1 MKKIWKSYGVFTPTA
16 YKIFGLAVIPC
27 IILGL
32 IELFVYANL
41 FSTGISV
48 ILFFVYVVWYE
59 VLVDYW
65 FFAFGTERKLAL
77 FARTVDCRICYLS
90 HTCYYPALELWCND
104 AVSNRWCVRHH
115 LCDIVWQL
123 QLSDGLRRKAGFDF
137 ENYGRNICNCERDYQ
152 CVYSKTYCEMFERK
166 LL

>member
-32 IELFVYANL
+32 IE
-41 FSTGISV
+41 
-48 ILFFVYVVWYE
+48 
-59 VLVDYW
+59 

>member
-41 FSTGISV
+41 FSAGISV

-65 FFAFGTERKLAL
+65 IFGGKLIIYLVQDERRPEQKKP
-77 FARTVDCRICYLS
+77 RS
-90 HTCYYPALELWCND
+90 
-104 AVSNRWCVRHH
+104 
-115 LCDIVWQL
+115 DIR
-123 QLSDGLRRKAGFDF
+123 LRP
-137 ENYGRNICNCERDYQ
+137 N
-152 CVYSKTYCEMFERK
+152 
-166 LL
+166 L

>member
-41 FSTGISV
+41 FSAGISV

-65 FFAFGTERKLAL
+65 ILVGFVKKHQEYGILKNISERRKYSGCRDDRRLHPQRCVYVSSGFFAFGTERKLAL

-115 LCDIVWQL
+115 LCDIVW
-123 QLSDGLRRKAGFDF
+123 
-137 ENYGRNICNCERDYQ
+137 
-152 CVYSKTYCEMFERK
+152 
-166 LL
+166 